1 VDQNVRLEVLDW
13 GGSGRPLVL
22 LPGLSNTA
30 HVFDDFAPKLT
41 AKNHVYGITR
51 RGFGGSSVP
60 AAGYDADRL
69 ADDVLA
75 VIDSLKLT
83 RPVLAGHSLG
93 GEELSSIGSRFPDRV
108 AGLIYLDAVWPFAFD
123 DGKVLSMADESK
135 LPAVDPPPPTKA
147 ERKSFAAYQAWFKR
161 YWGVTYPEAEFRAQ
175 YVSAPDGSVGKERSP
190 AYVSKAILAGT
201 KKFTNIRAPAL
212 AIIADP
218 QDLGP
223 GVENSKDPA
232 VRAAHQTFADFKEKL
247 AKEFE
252 NGVPGAHV
260 VRLRDASHMV
270 TLSNEPDVLREMN
283 AFLATLK

>member
-1 VDQNVRLEVLDW
+1 VDQTVRLEVLDW

-22 LPGLSNTA
+22 LPGLGNTA
-30 HVFDDFAPKLT
+30 HVFDDFAPKLA

-51 RGFGGSSVP
+51 RGFGASSVP

-75 VIDSLKLT
+75 VIDFLKLT

-108 AGLIYLDAVWPFAFD
+108 AGVIYLDAVWPFAFD
-123 DGKVLSMADESK
+123 DGTVLNMKDELK
-135 LPAVDPPPPTKA
+135 LPTLDPPAPTRA
-147 ERKSFAAYQAWFKR
+147 DRKSFAAYQAWFRR

-175 YVSAPDGSVGKERSP
+175 HVSAPDGSVGKERSP
-190 AYVSKAILAGT
+190 ENVSAAILAGT
-201 KKFTNIRAPAL
+201 KKFTKIRTPAL

-218 QDLGP
+218 QNLGP

-232 VRAAHQTFADFKEKL
+232 VQAAHQMYAEFKEKL

-260 VRLRDASHMV
+260 VRLRDASHMIMF
-270 TLSNEPDVLREMN
+270 SNEADVVREMS